1 MQKVNLTD
9 KEPFKV
15 ECNAKG
21 DCMTIKEPRTDASFG
36 GLESQVFERTHQVEQ
51 DKSNDK
57 DNEDSGDNR
66 KVLIAIIVLIAF
78 CGIGHYLTSESSNE
92 ATKSTISGVSTSK
105 ADKMLEGVPHESL
118 KKKHNEITG
127 RGNESVHVNNG
138 TRKENEEKLDKEAVK
153 AVEWYRRAAEQ
164 GKAVAQRNLGICYEN
179 GTGVT
184 KDTVKAVEWYRKA
197 AEQGDAKAQR
207 NLGIC
212 FFNGTGVTKDVA
224 KAVEWLSKAAEQGD
238 AVAQRNLGICYENG
252 TGVTKDTVKAVEW
265 YRRAAEQGNAEAQIN
280 LGFCYEKG
288 TGVTKDAVKAVEW
301 YRRAA
306 EQGNAEA
313 QLKLGIC
320 FYEGTGVKSD
330 IGKAAE
336 LFRQAADQGD
346 ARGESVLASLY
357 QEGQYSPR
365 SQNEAFDLLR
375 VSYFETEKANR
386 SHKIFADIEMLA
398 KNGNSRASL
407 FVREHELFGAK
418 IGESWDGWERKR
430 NSDGCINIRIGKFT
444 SLEPELTPISKKLAG
459 FTCIAKLESDKDAY
473 EEFDIVSKKI
483 AEKFNLKVQLLQK
496 SMWNDTG
503 SVTYHVNDDISIT
516 IICEDAPMI
525 GWWSSEVRVYM
536 SSKKWGKIFE
546 NEEKSIEK
554 DKEKDKE
561 FRRIHAYDNI

>member
-164 GKAVAQRNLGICYEN
+164 GK
-179 GTGVT
+179 
-184 KDTVKAVEWYRKA
+184 
-197 AEQGDAKAQR
+197 
-207 NLGIC
+207 
-212 FFNGTGVTKDVA
+212 
-224 KAVEWLSKAAEQGD
+224 